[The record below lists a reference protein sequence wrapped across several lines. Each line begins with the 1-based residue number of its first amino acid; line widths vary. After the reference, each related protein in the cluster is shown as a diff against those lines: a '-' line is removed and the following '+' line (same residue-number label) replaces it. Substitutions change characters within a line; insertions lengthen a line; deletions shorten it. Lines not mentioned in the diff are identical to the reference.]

1 MTNLML
7 KLLLHIVRSGKL
19 RHTGF
24 DFSERRARSLEGLK
38 PFLPPGYILKKAT
51 RQFSHPVLRML
62 VAEAA
67 YLKSSFGTR
76 ANHLS
81 LSAPALSYIRI
92 PRSASTALCKAMLEH
107 QFPDLKGYKLSSRE
121 INHLA
126 DAHTHRV
133 LPGEDKGN
141 VFFSVVRNPFA
152 RIVSVY
158 RQFFESVH
166 DSFLYDDYMF
176 GIFKRQMSFKDFIRI
191 VREIPD
197 ALKDQHLKPQHR
209 FLSYY
214 KKSNTNVHILK
225 LEEPDLVSA
234 YLEKYGLKF
243 EAFNRDP
250 ELYDYRQ
257 YYDRQV
263 LEKVREIYRKDL
275 SQFGYMD
282 IYGELKSYL

>member
-1 MTNLML
+1 ML

-24 DFSERRARSLEGLK
+24 DFTERRARSLERLK
-38 PFLPPGYILKKAT
+38 AFLPPGFIQKKVT
-51 RQFSHPVLRML
+51 KRLRHPVLRTL

-67 YLKSSFGTR
+67 YLKSSFR
-76 ANHLS
+76 LHANHLS
-81 LSAPALSYIRI
+81 LSAPALSYVRI

-107 QFPDLKGYKLSSRE
+107 QYPDLKGHTLSSQQ

-133 LPGEDKGN
+133 LFGEDKGN
-141 VFFSVVRNPFA
+141 VFFSLVRNPFA

-158 RQFFESVH
+158 RQFFERVH
-166 DSFLYDDYMF
+166 DPFLYDDYMF
-176 GIFKRQMSFKDFIRI
+176 GILKRQMSFKDFIR
-191 VREIPD
+191 VVGEIPD
-197 ALKDQHLKPQHR
+197 ALKDQHLKPQHQ

-214 KKSNTNVHILK
+214 EKSNTNVHIMK
-225 LEEPDLVSA
+225 VEDPDSVSA
-234 YLEKYGLKF
+234 YLEEYGLKF

-250 ELYDYRQ
+250 EPYDYRQ

-263 LEKVREIYRKDL
+263 LEKVREIYQKDI
-275 SQFGYMD
+275 SQFGYMN
-282 IYGELKSYL
+282 IYYELRSYL